1 MVKKLSRGILIQGY
15 FKCLTKFHQISLGV
29 FMFLI
34 LFVMI
39 GTTTSAHSKVV
50 E

>member
-1 MVKKLSRGILIQGY
+1 MVKKLSRGILIQGCY
-15 FKCLTKFHQISLGV
+15 KSLTKFHQFSLGV

-34 LFVMI
+34 LFVII
-39 GTTTSAHSKVV
+39 GATTSAHSKVV